1 MQRSTDR
8 IRVSHAGALPRPE
21 DLQRLFDGGPDAVE
35 EFQRALPGA
44 VTEVVNHQLKAG
56 VDVVND
62 GEISKRGLFIG
73 YIRDRM
79 AGFEPRR
86 FAPGAYTPPNA
97 GVQGRDRRDFPGFFA
112 AGLGGFQFGAAVT
125 PPPTAG
131 GEQPQAGGTTA
142 YFCTGPLAYTGR
154 ERAQADIGRLQAAVA
169 GHEGAEAFLPAIT
182 PGTVEH
188 WLHNEYYPGTE
199 SFLFAVADVLH
210 EEYKVITDAGLILQ
224 VDDPDL
230 PDGWQMFPDM
240 AVPDYRRYAAL
251 RIEALNHALRGLPED
266 QIRLHIC
273 WGSHHGPHRDDIP
286 LRDLIDLVLTIPV
299 GCYSF
304 EAANPRHE
312 HEYTVWEDVPLPD
325 GKMIMP
331 GVVGHSADIV
341 EHPELVAQRLAR
353 FAKLVGRE
361 NVIAGTDCGLGGRVG
376 HPEIVWAKLT
386 ELAAGAGIAS
396 RQLWP

>member
-1 MQRSTDR
+1 MQRNTDR

-21 DLQRLFDGGPDAVE
+21 ELQRLFDGGPAAEAD
-35 EFQRALPGA
+35 FQQALPAA
-44 VTEVVNHQLKAG
+44 VAEVVDQQVTAG

-62 GEISKRGLFIG
+62 GEISKRGLFTG
-73 YIRDRM
+73 YVRDRM
-79 AGFEPRR
+79 AGFEGRR
-86 FAPGAYTPPNA
+86 FPAGAYTPPDA

-131 GEQPQAGGTTA
+131 GSGPRPGGTTA

-154 ERAQADIGRLQAAVA
+154 ERAQADISRLQAATA
-169 GHEGAEAFLPAIT
+169 GREGVEAFLPAIT

-188 WLHNEYYPGTE
+188 WLHNEYYPDTE

-210 EEYKVITDAGLILQ
+210 EEYRAITDAGLILQ

-240 AVPDYRRYAAL
+240 TVPDYRRYASL

-286 LRDLIDLVLTIPV
+286 LHDLIDLVLTVPAR
-299 GCYSF
+299 CYSF

-312 HEYTVWEDVPLPD
+312 HEYTVWEETKLPD

-331 GVVGHSADIV
+331 GVVGHSSDLI
-341 EHPELVAQRLAR
+341 EHPELVAQRLIR
-353 FAKLVGRE
+353 FANLVGRE

-386 ELAAGAGIAS
+386 DLAAGATIAS

>member
-1 MQRSTDR
+1 MRRSTDR

-21 DLQRLFDGGPDAVE
+21 ELQRLFDAGPQRGE
-35 EFQRALPGA
+35 EFGRALPEA
-44 VTEVVNHQLKAG
+44 VAEVVSRQVAAG

-79 AGFEPRR
+79 GGFTERR
-86 FAPGAYTPPNA
+86 FAPGTYTPPNA

-112 AGLGGFQFGAAVT
+112 AGLGGFQVGAAVT

-131 GEQPQAGGTTA
+131 GEPARPGDTTA
-142 YFCTGPLAYTGR
+142 YFCTGPLTYTGR
-154 ERAQADIGRLQAAVA
+154 ERARADIARLQAAVA
-169 GHEGAEAFLPAIT
+169 GREGVEAFLPAIT

-188 WLHNEYYPGTE
+188 WLQNEYYPDTE
-199 SFLFAVADVLH
+199 TFLFAVADVLH
-210 EEYKVITDAGLILQ
+210 EEYQTITDAGLILQ

-240 AVPDYRRYAAL
+240 TVPDYRRYAGL

-266 QIRLHIC
+266 QVRLHIC
-273 WGSHHGPHRDDIP
+273 WGSHHGPHRDDLP
-286 LRDLIDLVLTIPV
+286 LRDLIELVLTVPAT
-299 GCYSF
+299 CYSF

-312 HEYTVWEDVPLPD
+312 HEYTVWEDVKLPD

-331 GVVGHSADIV
+331 GVVGHSTDII
-341 EHPELVAQRLAR
+341 EHPDLVAQRLAR
-353 FAKLVGRE
+353 FAGLVGRE
-361 NVIAGTDCGLGGRVG
+361 NVVAGTDCGLGGRVG

-386 ELAAGAGIAS
+386 ELAAGARIAS
-396 RQLWP
+396 GQLWG

>member
-1 MQRSTDR
+1 MQRNTDR

-21 DLQRLFDGGPDAVE
+21 QLQRLFDGGPAAEAD
-35 EFQRALPGA
+35 FQRALPAA
-44 VTEVVNHQLKAG
+44 VAEVVDQQVTAG

-73 YIRDRM
+73 YVRDRM
-79 AGFEPRR
+79 AGFEGRR
-86 FAPGAYTPPNA
+86 FPPGAYTPPDA

-125 PPPTAG
+125 PPTAG
-131 GEQPQAGGTTA
+131 GEQPQPSGTIA
-142 YFCTGPLAYTGR
+142 YFCTGPLAYTGH
-154 ERAQADIGRLQAAVA
+154 ERAQADISRLEAAVA
-169 GHEGAEAFLPAIT
+169 GREGAEAFLPAVT
-182 PGTVEH
+182 PGTIEH
-188 WLHNEYYPGTE
+188 WLHNEYYPDTE

-210 EEYKVITDAGLILQ
+210 EEYRTITDAGLILQ

-240 AVPDYRRYAAL
+240 TVPDYRRYASL
-251 RIEALNHALRGLPED
+251 RIEALNHALRDLPED

-286 LRDLIDLVLTIPV
+286 LRDLIDLVLTVPAR
-299 GCYSF
+299 CYSF

-312 HEYTVWEDVPLPD
+312 HEYTVWEETKLPD

-331 GVVGHSADIV
+331 GVVGHSSDII
-341 EHPELVAQRLAR
+341 EHPELVAQRLIR
-353 FAKLVGRE
+353 FANLVGRE

-386 ELAAGAGIAS
+386 DLAAGAQIAS